1 MAHRAGT
8 RTAGGRAGGR
18 TLPPPLPSTADLCSA
33 AYAHLIP
40 LEVRRRGADVTQLRP
55 HKSARAAN
63 RRAACSHDALR
74 ARASRARLGRYSI
87 PCLAEPLPHCGP
99 IPFLLCGGASR
110 RSRRCGPMG
119 SRRGR
124 FPHSQTAAKKSLGVQ
139 MVAVPSEARVASGNA
154 PSSAA
159 QRPPNDC
166 GRTNASPTSVLE
178 HARARA
184 RARAISLAQVAL
196 ARQRLA
202 QTSYANRR
210 EYTHALY
217 ARLTPPH
224 GLEVRKPVRA

>member
-1 MAHRAGT
+1 
-8 RTAGGRAGGR
+8 
-18 TLPPPLPSTADLCSA
+18 
-33 AYAHLIP
+33 
-40 LEVRRRGADVTQLRP
+40 
-55 HKSARAAN
+55 
-63 RRAACSHDALR
+63 
-74 ARASRARLGRYSI
+74 
-87 PCLAEPLPHCGP
+87 
-99 IPFLLCGGASR
+99 
-110 RSRRCGPMG
+110 
-119 SRRGR
+119 
-124 FPHSQTAAKKSLGVQ
+124 

-166 GRTNASPTSVLE
+166 GRTNASPTSVLD

-224 GLEVRKPVRA
+224 GLEVRKPVRV